1 MTLTAK
7 SAVMSSSGSMSMGIE
22 FRNRKEI
29 DAIVRDERY
38 IYTFS
43 DTRFRKKKNMI

>member
-1 MTLTAK
+1 
-7 SAVMSSSGSMSMGIE
+7 MGIE

-43 DTRFRKKKNMI
+43 DTIGFVRRRI